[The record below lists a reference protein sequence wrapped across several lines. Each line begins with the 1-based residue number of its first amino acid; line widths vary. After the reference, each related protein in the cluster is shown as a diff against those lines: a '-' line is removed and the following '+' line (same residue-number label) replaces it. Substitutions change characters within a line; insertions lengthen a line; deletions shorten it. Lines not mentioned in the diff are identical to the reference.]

1 MMRGKNMKSV
11 NITRVVLI
19 ADEGKVLTNGEV
31 YGKSIVLGDWD
42 SANNY
47 REITV
52 EEYNELQA
60 KHDAESEGVVT

>member
-19 ADEGKVLTNGEV
+19 ADEGKMLTNGEV

-60 KHDAESEGVVT
+60 KLESESEGVVT